1 MKWVGVVW
9 QGRDPAVHPTTA
21 VRAFAREGFDAKLRR
36 PREKQQ
42 RTAKAKAERTEICG
56 RMRRWPLT
64 KFTDEFDMI
73 IDNKRFDV
81 PTTPEARLYQDKQK
95 VVAQLQ
101 TRNEGLRNGFTK
113 PARSSV

>member
-1 MKWVGVVW
+1 MKWVDIVW

-64 KFTDEFDMI
+64 KFTDEFDN
-73 IDNKRFDV
+73 DYR
-81 PTTPEARLYQDKQK
+81 R
-95 VVAQLQ
+95 Q
-101 TRNEGLRNGFTK
+101 TL
-113 PARSSV
+113 